1 MFEKISARTAM
12 AGLIIAAGF
21 IVLVIASFEARAQ
34 QVVERLPN
42 IQALPAFEVSTRL
55 HPVFRNP
62 ELRFSVTTVNVGE
75 GPLEFI
81 GGETGRGKQNIYQR
95 IYLSDGTS
103 YDRRVGAYVWHP
115 EHNHIHVENYAE
127 YTLQAL
133 NAPGNSKRTGQK
145 TSFCVMD
152 TDRIDTTIGSDQA
165 HYTTCE
171 NTVQGMSV
179 GWGDT
184 YHSQLAGQ
192 EIDLTGLPDGDYT
205 LTVKA
210 DPLGRM
216 TEITTTDNTSCIK
229 LRLAGIATSP
239 SVTVLNPTS
248 CSAGGGG
255 GGPVTVTSIAPN
267 SGKIGDLLAVDITGT
282 GFTDGIAVS
291 FQNGSGAKL
300 TVSDVV
306 VESAT
311 AISALVTIQKSGNAR
326 NADTVWDLRV
336 GNAVL
341 SEAFVVLP

>member
-1 MFEKISARTAM
+1 MSRISIRTVAAVLM
-12 AGLIIAAGF
+12 VAAGF
-21 IVLVIASFEARAQ
+21 IVLVIASAKAHAQ
-34 QVVERLPN
+34 QVVEQLPN
-42 IQALPAFEVSTRL
+42 IKALPAFEVSTRL

-62 ELRFSVTTVNVGE
+62 ELRFSVTTANLGD

-95 IYLSDGTS
+95 IYLSDGTF

-152 TDRIDTTIGSDQA
+152 TDRIDTTIGSNQP

-184 YHSQLAGQ
+184 YHSLLAGQ

-216 TEITTTDNTSCIK
+216 TETTTTDNTSCIK
-229 LRLAGIATSP
+229 LRITGIATSP
-239 SVTVLNPTS
+239 SATVLNPTD
-248 CSAGGGG
+248 CGAGGGPAP
-255 GGPVTVTSIAPN
+255 GPVTVTSIAPN
-267 SGKIGDLLAVDITGT
+267 SGRAGDLIPVDIAGT
-282 GFTDGIAVS
+282 GFTNGIGVS
-291 FQNGSGAKL
+291 FESGSGAKL

-311 AISALVTIQKSGNAR
+311 AISALVTIQKQGNAR
-326 NADTVWDLRV
+326 NADTLWDLRV

-341 SEAFVVLP
+341 RDAFVVLP

>member
-1 MFEKISARTAM
+1 MYKKKMDYRTVLA
-12 AGLIIAAGF
+12 AAVVAIA
-21 IVLVIASFEARAQ
+21 LVIAVTTHKASAQ

-42 IQALPAFEVSTRL
+42 IQALPAFEVSAGL
-55 HPVFRNP
+55 NQIYRNP
-62 ELRFSVTTVNVGE
+62 EIRFSVTTVNVGD

-115 EHNHIHVENYAE
+115 EHMHIHVENYAN
-127 YTLQAL
+127 YVLQAL
-133 NAPGNSKRTGQK
+133 NAPGNSRRTGQK
-145 TSFCVMD
+145 TSFCIMD
-152 TDRIDTTIGSDQA
+152 TDKYGTLGSSQP

-184 YHSQLAGQ
+184 YHSHLAGQ

-205 LTVKA
+205 LTVQA
-210 DPLGRM
+210 DPLGRF
-216 TEITTTDNTSCIK
+216 TESTTTDNNSCIRI
-229 LRLAGIATSP
+229 RLAGIATSP
-239 SVTVLNPTS
+239 SVTVLNPTT
-248 CSAGGGG
+248 CSTGGGG
-255 GGPVTVTSIAPN
+255 GGGTVTVTSITPN
-267 SGKIGDLLAVDITGT
+267 SGKIGDLIPVDIVGT
-282 GFTDGIAVS
+282 NFTNGIAVS

-306 VESAT
+306 VDSPT
-311 AISALVTIQKSGNAR
+311 AISALVTVQKSGSTR

-336 GNAVL
+336 GTAVL

>member
-1 MFEKISARTAM
+1 MHKKMDYRAVLAAVVIVIA
-12 AGLIIAAGF
+12 IVIAATTHK
-21 IVLVIASFEARAQ
+21 ASAQ
-34 QVVERLPN
+34 GVVERLPN
-42 IQALPAFEVSTRL
+42 LQALPAFEVTAGL
-55 HPVFRNP
+55 NLVYRNP
-62 ELRFSVTTVNVGE
+62 EIRFSVTTVNVGD

-115 EHNHIHVENYAE
+115 EHHHIHVENYAE
-127 YTLQAL
+127 YALQAL
-133 NAPGNSKRTGQK
+133 NAGGNSKRIGQK

-152 TDRIDTTIGSDQA
+152 TDKYGTLGSNQPY
-165 HYTTCE
+165 YTTCE

-184 YHSQLAGQ
+184 YHSHLAGQ

-205 LTVKA
+205 LTVKV

-216 TEITTTDNTSCIK
+216 TEQTTADNTSCIK
-229 LRLAGIATSP
+229 LRLTGIATSP
-239 SVTVLNPTS
+239 SVTILNATS
-248 CSAGGGG
+248 CGTSPPSGGT
-255 GGPVTVTSIAPN
+255 VTVTSIAPN
-267 SGKIGDLLAVDITGT
+267 SGRIGDLIPVDITGT
-282 GFTDGIAVS
+282 GFTPGIAVS
-291 FQNGSGAKL
+291 FANGSGAKL

-306 VESAT
+306 VDSPT
-311 AISALVTIQKSGNAR
+311 AISALVTVQKSGSTR